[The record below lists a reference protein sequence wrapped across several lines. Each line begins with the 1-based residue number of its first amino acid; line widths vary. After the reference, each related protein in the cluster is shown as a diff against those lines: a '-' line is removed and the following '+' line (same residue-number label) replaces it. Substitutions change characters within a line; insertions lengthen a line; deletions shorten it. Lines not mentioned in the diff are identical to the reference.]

1 MSTTLAQPSPAINEV
16 TDKSDLLSTA
26 KVKWQQFNSGDKQ
39 VLVLAILASVVA
51 CVIVLLLWTASQGYR
66 PLYGHQE
73 QVETSQIIE
82 VLEAEG
88 IKYRLEANTGLVLV
102 QEDKLG
108 KARMLLAARGVKA
121 RVPSGMEALDNS
133 SIGTSQF
140 MEQAKYRHSL
150 EGELSR
156 TIMALK
162 PVRTAR
168 VHLAIPKRTLFI
180 RQKPEL
186 PSASVMLDLYGG
198 SNIQP
203 TQIEAIA
210 NLVAA
215 SVTGMTPER
224 VQVVDQEG
232 NHLSAGIAINQDI
245 TQARDRQ
252 LKYTQEL
259 EQSLISRAS
268 SMLSPVL
275 GQENFQV
282 QIAAQVN
289 FNQVEETRESLDP
302 QTVITQENQ
311 SSNETNASMAMGIPG
326 ALSNQAPTANAEG
339 DDNTRRNLNQNE
351 SRQFEVG
358 RSVRHTRFQ
367 QMQLENLSVSV
378 LLNSQAAGENGWSE
392 AQVSQL
398 GTMVQDA
405 IGYTAA
411 RGDQF
416 SINSFDFAP
425 VQIAVFEPMPWWQA
439 EGYQSYLRYL
449 IGGLLGFG
457 LIIFVLRPLVSH
469 LTRTAETKPHQE
481 DVVAAPELESPAYNQ
496 VSSSD
501 HIGDPQALAD
511 QLMGLEK
518 ETSNSDWISTQGLP
532 APESPLTVKMEHLSL
547 LANQE
552 PARVAEVIA
561 HWIGDNEEEKVA
573 ARK

>member
-1 MSTTLAQPSPAINEV
+1 MSTTLAQPTPNISDV
-16 TDKSDLLSTA
+16 RDKGEMVSSLKA
-26 KVKWQQFNSGDKQ
+26 KWQQFNRGDRQ

-66 PLYGHQE
+66 PLYGQQE
-73 QVETSQIIE
+73 KVETSQIIE

-88 IKYRLEANTGLVLV
+88 INYRLEANSGLVLV

-121 RVPSGMEALDNS
+121 KVPSGMESLDNS
-133 SIGTSQF
+133 GIGTSQF

-162 PVRTAR
+162 AVRTAR

-180 RQKPEL
+180 RQQPEL
-186 PSASVMLDLYGG
+186 PSASVMLDLYAG
-198 SNIQP
+198 SKIQP
-203 TQIEAIA
+203 GQIEAIA
-210 NLVAA
+210 NLVAG

-232 NHLSAGIAINQDI
+232 NHLSSGIATNQDI

-252 LKYTQEL
+252 LKYTLEL
-259 EQSLISRAS
+259 EQSLINRAS
-268 SMLSPVL
+268 SMLAPVL
-275 GQENFQV
+275 GKENFQV

-302 QTVITQENQ
+302 QTVITQEKQ
-311 SSNETNASMAMGIPG
+311 SINDTNSDIAMGIPG
-326 ALSNQAPTANAEG
+326 ALTNQAPKAQANPAEE
-339 DDNTRRNLNQNE
+339 NTRRNLNQQE
-351 SRQFEVG
+351 SRQYEVG

-378 LLNSQAAGENGWSE
+378 LLNNQAAGENGWSE

-398 GTMVQDA
+398 GTMVKDA
-405 IGYTAA
+405 IGYSMQ

-425 VQIAVFEPMPWWQA
+425 VQIAQFEPMPWWQA
-439 EGYQSYLRYL
+439 EGYQAYLRYF
-449 IGGLLGFG
+449 IGGILGFG
-457 LIIFVLRPLVSH
+457 LIFFVLRPLVSH
-469 LTRTAETKPHQE
+469 LTRTAEHSLKEELPQVE
-481 DVVAAPELESPAYNQ
+481 PVLEAPR
-496 VSSSD
+496 SSS
-501 HIGDPQALAD
+501 ITGAQSGDSQALAD
-511 QLMGLEK
+511 QLMGLEQDK
-518 ETSNSDWISTQGLP
+518 SDTDWIGNQGLP
-532 APESPLTVKMEHLSL
+532 APGSPLTVKMEHLSL

-561 HWIGDNEEEKVA
+561 HWIGDNDNEK
-573 ARK
+573 

>member
-1 MSTTLAQPSPAINEV
+1 MSTTLAQPSPAI
-16 TDKSDLLSTA
+16 TDVSEKSDLLSTA
-26 KVKWQQFNSGDKQ
+26 RSKWQQFNNGDKQ
-39 VLVLAILASVVA
+39 VLILAILASVVA

-73 QVETSQIIE
+73 QVETSEIIE

-108 KARMLLAARGVKA
+108 KARMVLAARGVKA
-121 RVPSGMEALDNS
+121 RVPSGMESLDNS

-162 PVRTAR
+162 PVRTTR

-180 RQKPEL
+180 RQQPEL
-186 PSASVMLDLYGG
+186 PSASVMLDLYAG

-203 TQIEAIA
+203 NQIEAIA
-210 NLVAA
+210 SLVAA

-224 VQVVDQEG
+224 VQIIDQEG
-232 NHLSAGIAINQDI
+232 NHLSSGLAMNQDI

-268 SMLSPVL
+268 SMLTPVL
-275 GQENFQV
+275 GQDNFQI
-282 QIAAQVN
+282 QISAKVN

-302 QTVITQENQ
+302 QTVVSQEKQ
-311 SSNETNASMAMGIPG
+311 SSNETNSSMAMGIPG

-339 DDNTRRNLNQNE
+339 DDNGRRNLNQQE

-378 LLNSQAAGENGWSE
+378 LLNTQAAGENGWSE
-392 AQVSQL
+392 AQLSQL
-398 GTMVQDA
+398 GAMVQDA
-405 IGYTAA
+405 IGFTAM

-425 VQIAVFEPMPWWQA
+425 VQIAVFEPVPWWQT
-439 EGYQSYLRYL
+439 EGYLRYF
-449 IGGLLGFG
+449 IGGILGFG
-457 LIIFVLRPLVSH
+457 LILFVLRPLVSH
-469 LTRTAETKPHQE
+469 LTRTAEPKTQQ
-481 DVVAAPELESPAYNQ
+481 DDATSIPELDSPSHSQLANKEQ
-496 VSSSD
+496 ASD
-501 HIGDPQALAD
+501 SQALAD
-511 QLMGLEK
+511 QLMGLDRDM
-518 ETSNSDWISTQGLP
+518 SNSDWISNQGLP
-532 APESPLTVKMEHLSL
+532 PPESPLTVKMEHLSL

-561 HWIGDNEEEKVA
+561 HWIGDNENEK
-573 ARK
+573 

>member
-1 MSTTLAQPSPAINEV
+1 MSTTLAQPSPAI
-16 TDKSDLLSTA
+16 TDVSEKSDLLSTA
-26 KVKWQQFNSGDKQ
+26 RSKWQQFNNGDKQ
-39 VLVLAILASVVA
+39 VLILAILASVVA

-73 QVETSQIIE
+73 KVETSEIIE

-108 KARMLLAARGVKA
+108 KARMVLAARGVKA
-121 RVPSGMEALDNS
+121 RVPSGMESLDNS

-180 RQKPEL
+180 RQQPEL
-186 PSASVMLDLYGG
+186 PSASVMLDLYAG

-203 TQIEAIA
+203 NQIEAIA
-210 NLVAA
+210 NLIAA
-215 SVTGMTPER
+215 SVTGMTPEH
-224 VQVVDQEG
+224 VQIVDQEG
-232 NHLSAGIAINQDI
+232 NHLSSGLAMNQDI

-268 SMLSPVL
+268 SMLTPVL

-282 QIAAQVN
+282 QISAKVN

-302 QTVITQENQ
+302 QTVVSQEKQ
-311 SSNETNASMAMGIPG
+311 STNETNSSMAMGIPG

-339 DDNTRRNLNQNE
+339 DENGRRNLNQQE

-378 LLNSQAAGENGWSE
+378 LLNTQAAGENGWSE
-392 AQVSQL
+392 AQLSQL
-398 GTMVQDA
+398 EAMVQDA
-405 IGYTAA
+405 IGFTAM

-425 VQIAVFEPMPWWQA
+425 VQIAVFEPVPWWQT
-439 EGYQSYLRYL
+439 EGYQAYLRYF

-457 LIIFVLRPLVSH
+457 LILFVLRPLVSH
-469 LTRTAETKPHQE
+469 LTRTAEPKTQQ
-481 DVVAAPELESPAYNQ
+481 DDATSIPELDSPSHSQLANKEQ
-496 VSSSD
+496 ASD
-501 HIGDPQALAD
+501 SQALAD
-511 QLMGLEK
+511 QLMGLDRDM
-518 ETSNSDWISTQGLP
+518 SNSDWISNQGLP
-532 APESPLTVKMEHLSL
+532 PPESPLTVKMEHLSL

-561 HWIGDNEEEKVA
+561 HWIGDNENDK
-573 ARK
+573 

>member
-1 MSTTLAQPSPAINEV
+1 MSTTLAQPSPNMTDV
-16 TDKSDLLSTA
+16 RDKSEIVSSLKT
-26 KVKWQQFNSGDKQ
+26 KWQQFNRGDRQ

-66 PLYGHQE
+66 PLYGQQE
-73 QVETSQIIE
+73 KVETSQIIE

-88 IKYRLEANTGLVLV
+88 INYRLEANSGLVLV

-121 RVPSGMEALDNS
+121 KVPSGMESLDNS
-133 SIGTSQF
+133 GIGTSQF

-162 PVRTAR
+162 AVRTAR

-180 RQKPEL
+180 RQQPEL
-186 PSASVMLDLYGG
+186 PSASVMLDLYAG
-198 SNIQP
+198 SKIQP
-203 TQIEAIA
+203 GQIEAIA
-210 NLVAA
+210 NLVAG

-224 VQVVDQEG
+224 VQIVDQEG
-232 NHLSAGIAINQDI
+232 NHLSSGIAINQDI

-259 EQSLISRAS
+259 EQSLINRAS
-268 SMLSPVL
+268 SMLAPVL
-275 GQENFQV
+275 GKENFQV

-302 QTVITQENQ
+302 QSVVTQEKQ
-311 SSNETNASMAMGIPG
+311 SINDTNSDIAMGIPG
-326 ALSNQAPTANAEG
+326 ALTNQAPKAQANKTEE
-339 DDNTRRNLNQNE
+339 NTRRNLNQQE
-351 SRQFEVG
+351 SRQYEVG

-378 LLNSQAAGENGWSE
+378 LLNNQAAGENGWNE

-398 GTMVQDA
+398 GTMVKDS
-405 IGYTAA
+405 IGYSMQ

-425 VQIAVFEPMPWWQA
+425 VQIAQFEPMPWWQT
-439 EGYQSYLRYL
+439 EGYQAYLRYF
-449 IGGLLGFG
+449 IGGILGFG
-457 LIIFVLRPLVSH
+457 LIFFVLRPLVSH
-469 LTRTAETKPHQE
+469 LTRTAEHSLKEELPQVE
-481 DVVAAPELESPAYNQ
+481 PALEAP
-496 VSSSD
+496 SSSS
-501 HIGDPQALAD
+501 ISGVQSGDGQALAD
-511 QLMGLEK
+511 QLMGLEQDK
-518 ETSNSDWISTQGLP
+518 SDTDWLSNQGLP
-532 APESPLTVKMEHLSL
+532 APGSPLTVKMEHLSL

-561 HWIGDNEEEKVA
+561 HWIGDNENE
-573 ARK
+573 R